1 MPWSQRGAG
10 RGAMATG
17 PRAVM
22 RRAFRLKALRQP
34 PSFNYINKQKMGLAF
49 NRQFMNKK
57 TEIIHCGLLT
67 SRQYRP
73 LGT

>member
-1 MPWSQRGAG
+1 MPWSKRGAG

-22 RRAFRLKALRQP
+22 RAFRLKALRQP
-34 PSFNYINKQKMGLAF
+34 PSFNFINKQKMDLAF
-49 NRQFMNKK
+49 NTQFMNKE

-67 SRQYRP
+67 AGQ
-73 LGT
+73 